1 MEKNIHEDCGV
12 AMIRLL
18 KPLEYYQEKYGTWMY
33 ALNKL
38 YLMMEKQHN
47 RGQEGAGMASVK
59 LDSEPGNE
67 YMFRERAEG
76 KNAVTEIFANV
87 HKHYKDY
94 SQEQLSDVSFAKT
107 NLPFAG
113 DLYMGHLRYSTT
125 GKSGLSYVH
134 PFLRRNN
141 WKAKNL
147 CMCGNFNMTNIGDV
161 FEILTEQGQC
171 PRIYSDTNILLEL
184 MGHRLDR
191 EVERNFVDA
200 QKLGLEKRAIT
211 NYIEENVQMSNVLK
225 TTMQHFDGGYV
236 ICGLTGSGEMFSIR
250 DPWSIRPAFYYKND
264 EIVVLASERPV
275 LQTTFDLECDDI
287 QELKPG
293 QALIVNKRGECSL
306 QQILEPKQNAACS
319 FERIYFSRGSD
330 RDIYKERETLGRQ
343 LTEPVLKAVDYDTE
357 HTVLSYIPNTA
368 EVAFYGLVHGFK
380 EQIDKKKVEQIAA
393 LGSKASS
400 EEVYRIIHQ
409 DVRSEKVAWK
419 DIKLRTFITEGN
431 SRNDLASHVYDVTY
445 ECIKPYEDNLVI
457 IDDSI
462 VRGTTLKES
471 ILRILDR
478 LHPKKIVVVS
488 SAPQIRFPDY
498 YGIDMPH
505 PEEFCVFRAVIELIR
520 ERGMEDL
527 LREVYENCKKE
538 LAKPKG
544 ETISNAVRA
553 VYKPFTV
560 DEINKKIVEMLRPE
574 GMTTPV
580 ELVFQ
585 SVEGLHNAIPNHP
598 GDWYFTGN
606 YPTPGGMRLVNEAF
620 VSYYEREHLNTV
632 KS

>member
-107 NLPFAG
+107 KLPFAG

-191 EVERNFVDA
+191 EVERNFVAA

-574 GMTTPV
+574 GMITPV

-620 VSYYEREHLNTV
+620 VSYYEREHLNTG
-632 KS
+632 KA

>member
-76 KNAVTEIFANV
+76 KNAVAEIFANV
-87 HKHYKDY
+87 HKHYKNL

-585 SVEGLHNAIPNHP
+585 RVEGLHNAIPNHP

-632 KS
+632 KA

>member
-76 KNAVTEIFANV
+76 KNAVAEIFANV

-191 EVERNFVDA
+191 EVERSFVDA

-498 YGIDMPH
+498 YGIDMSH

-574 GMTTPV
+574 DMTTPV

-620 VSYYEREHLNTV
+620 ISYYEREHLNRV
-632 KS
+632 KA